1 MTSLDDKLA
10 AVEAS
15 ITRYEGM
22 LETAATSEVRW
33 STLDVITERNKTLNL
48 LLVEWNRVKQGK

>member
-1 MTSLDDKLA
+1 MTSLDDKIA

-15 ITRYEGM
+15 ITRYESM